1 MHFLSPKQIA
11 RRAVLAPDALYRSA
25 PTHGVARSQ
34 TTRALHL
41 MLLLA
46 VLYQLISSEF
56 IERPLPG
63 EAPST
68 LFWLHEYIGMG
79 SLGLVCAF
87 WLWTLVRQGETR
99 LVKLLPWLSPRA
111 IAAIVADVVDQTRAI
126 LRRDFSGDGSGALA
140 SAVHGLGLLVVT
152 VMAGTGTVLFFSS
165 GAVAHDAMALHQLVA
180 NLMWAYLIGHAGL
193 AALHHLLGSDILRRM
208 FWIGRGVTITTRPPV
223 KAKLS
228 SEKTRV

>member
-1 MHFLSPKQIA
+1 MNFLSPKQIA
-11 RRAVLAPDALYRSA
+11 RRAALAPDALYRRA

-41 MLLLA
+41 TLLLA
-46 VLYQLISSEF
+46 VLYQLISSEL

-68 LFWLHEYIGMG
+68 LYMLHQYIGMA
-79 SLGLVCAF
+79 SLAIVCAF
-87 WLWTLVRQGETR
+87 WLWALVRHGETSIA
-99 LVKLLPWLSPRA
+99 KLLPWFSPRG
-111 IAAIVADVVDQTRAI
+111 ILTVVDDVVGQVHAI
-126 LRRDFSGDGSGALA
+126 LTKDFSGDSSGALA

-152 VMAGTGTVLFFSS
+152 AMASTGTVWFFSGGS
-165 GAVAHDAMALHQLVA
+165 VAHDAMTLHRLVA

-193 AALHHLLGSDILRRM
+193 ATLHHLLGSDILKRM
-208 FWIGRGVTITTRPPV
+208 FWIRRGITITTRLPA
-223 KAKLS
+223 KASLL